1 MPTVLRVG
9 PYRFFF
15 YSGDGDEPRHV
26 HVERGEGAAKF
37 WLDPIRLES
46 SEGFSRTE
54 IGRIS
59 QLVEDHID
67 VLRQAWDGFF
77 NG

>member
-1 MPTVLRVG
+1 
-9 PYRFFF
+9 
-15 YSGDGDEPRHV
+15 
-26 HVERGEGAAKF
+26 
-37 WLDPIRLES
+37 LES

>member
-9 PYRFFF
+9 PYRFLF
-15 YSGDGDEPRHV
+15 YSADGDELRHI
-26 HVERGEGAAKF
+26 HVERDECTAKF

-46 SEGFSRTE
+46 SVGFSRTE

-59 QLVEDHID
+59 QIIEGNIAL
-67 VLRQAWDGFF
+67 LRQAWDGFF